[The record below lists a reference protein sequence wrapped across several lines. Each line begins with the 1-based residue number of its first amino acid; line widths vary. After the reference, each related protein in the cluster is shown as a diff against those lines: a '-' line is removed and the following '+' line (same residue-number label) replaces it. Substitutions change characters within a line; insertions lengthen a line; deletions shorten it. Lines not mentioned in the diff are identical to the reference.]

1 MRRWNSLRALI
12 LLPNRTGFSAI
23 ADLDKW
29 FQNGS
34 MNITLK
40 NVPQAVYRV
49 IRREAKE
56 QGRSLNAQIIQTL
69 QMEAAEVERRRR
81 LGEVRKELDRFG
93 ASLPS
98 LADSTPLIRQDRE
111 R

>member
-1 MRRWNSLRALI
+1 
-12 LLPNRTGFSAI
+12 
-23 ADLDKW
+23 
-29 FQNGS
+29 

-69 QMEAAEVERRRR
+69 QVEAAEVERRRR
-81 LGEVRKELDRFG
+81 LGEVKKELERFA

-98 LADSTPLIRQDRE
+98 LSDSTPLIRQDRE